1 MSFKKILPVFI
12 LFLVVVAGYFIY
24 KKLNPKKVPSY
35 LVEAVGRI
43 DADVVNLNTKYP
55 SRVVKLNVNT
65 GDNVKKGEVI
75 AVLDSKE
82 FKEKLKALNSQ
93 IKAKEY
99 ELSLLKSK
107 TDISIKKA
115 KLNVKIKHNELNS
128 LNAQINSLKSVI
140 AQDKKDEKRIAS
152 LVKRNLAKHHA
163 LEMAMLK
170 TKTDMEKLNALLAK
184 RKALLNAIEIAKHD
198 LSLALDSKL
207 NIDSLK
213 SVINALTAQRD
224 EIKTMINELTL
235 KSPVDGFID
244 TKIAQKGEVV
254 GAGMPVVSIIDKS
267 SFYLKI
273 YVDEITNGKIKIGDK
288 AEIFLDSFPNKPIK
302 AVVSK
307 IAKRA
312 EFTPK
317 EVAVRSDRITR
328 VYEVHLKPT
337 EKCEYLKLGLPATG
351 VVLISNGTLPES
363 LDELPEL

>member
-12 LFLVVVAGYFIY
+12 LLLVVVAGYFIY

-107 TDISIKKA
+107 TDVSIKKA

-152 LVKRNLAKHHA
+152 LVKRNLAKHHE

-213 SVINALTAQRD
+213 SAINALTAQRD

-273 YVDEITNGKIKIGDK
+273 YVDEITNGKIKTADK

-351 VVLISNGTLPES
+351 VVLIGNGTLPES

>member
-1 MSFKKILPVFI
+1 MSFKKILPVFL

-24 KKLNPKKVPSY
+24 KKLNSKKVPSY

-55 SRVVKLNVNT
+55 ARVIKLNVNT

-99 ELSLLKSK
+99 ELLLLKSK
-107 TDISIKKA
+107 TDTLISKA
-115 KLNVKIKHNELNS
+115 KLSIKIKKNELSS
-128 LNAQINSLKSVI
+128 LNAQINSLKSII

-152 LVKRNLAKHHA
+152 LVKRNLAKHHE
-163 LEMAMLK
+163 LEMAILK

-184 RKALLNAIEIAKHD
+184 KKALLNAIEIAKHD
-198 LSLALDSKL
+198 LSLALNSKL
-207 NIDSLK
+207 NIDALK
-213 SVINALTAQRD
+213 SAINALTAQRD

-273 YVDEITNGKIKIGDK
+273 YVDEITNGKIKTADK

-328 VYEVHLKPT
+328 VYEVHLKPI

-351 VVLISNGTLPES
+351 VILIGKGTLPKS